1 MNQVIIKDIPI
12 ELKNLQ
18 NKLLELRNNGKIII
32 QNGDV
37 GYSSAPSNIALLKYW
52 GKVSGREQ
60 IPVNSSLSY
69 TLGGF
74 RSFTKVAAQG
84 RFLPNDENL
93 NFSFKN
99 KLFLNDEF
107 SINKLPEKMNRL
119 IHSILFP
126 FAQEISLEIESNNN
140 FPTACGIA
148 SSASGYAA
156 LVGAIADLLQL
167 ENHFSQS
174 ELLFWL
180 TEWSR
185 LGSGSATRSVF
196 MNEDISFIK
205 WETPNEITN
214 KEFTSTVSLKYHP
227 KWKQLRH
234 AVFIVNSEEKTTSSS
249 DGHKYANSSPLQ
261 KIRTAGIAA
270 KLKIMEKALMEF
282 DFESVQFLSEE
293 DAFSMHAVMQTGEPK
308 ACYLNKDVAN
318 LISLFIQLRNKYE
331 IKAFWTLDAGP
342 NIHILYMP
350 EAEKMMLEFHKQAQI
365 SLNRE
370 IKILSSCFFN
380 EGLRI
385 GKISYHRIKNLKTL
399 EGNL

>member
-74 RSFTKVAAQG
+74 RSFTKVTAQG

-205 WETPNEITN
+205 WETPNEI
-214 KEFTSTVSLKYHP
+214 
-227 KWKQLRH
+227 
-234 AVFIVNSEEKTTSSS
+234 
-249 DGHKYANSSPLQ
+249 
-261 KIRTAGIAA
+261 
-270 KLKIMEKALMEF
+270 
-282 DFESVQFLSEE
+282 
-293 DAFSMHAVMQTGEPK
+293 
-308 ACYLNKDVAN
+308 
-318 LISLFIQLRNKYE
+318 
-331 IKAFWTLDAGP
+331 
-342 NIHILYMP
+342 
-350 EAEKMMLEFHKQAQI
+350 
-365 SLNRE
+365 
-370 IKILSSCFFN
+370 
-380 EGLRI
+380 
-385 GKISYHRIKNLKTL
+385 KNLHQQ
-399 EGNL
+399 